1 MATINY
7 TQNDYGNYWSTARSL
22 ATLTQGVFRSDIY
35 APAAVSG
42 MSGLHLLF
50 RTGSDGQTLSTLVMP
65 RGAAEFKAASVSI
78 EPQGTLCGLGA
89 AMPEQPGGG
98 GGSEYLLAVT
108 FTNVLP
114 APGTSTVQLYNVHPL
129 GSTTEIGRTQHAK
142 AGEPG
147 TPNLVVYRNLI
158 WVFYFDPMS
167 PTEGPFTVLCTIFKK
182 AATGSGFEVLYQ
194 GKIREGV
201 SGADHIETKFPAVPV
216 VFDDTLYLAYVRTS
230 GGRITLLRNRLP
242 SSGPSD
248 KDNALVFS
256 EPNLIV
262 TPPTGEAIDRKRR
275 PVTVDCGPGL
285 CAYGGLLYLTYTN
298 ATNVGVE
305 YNTPFEV
312 TYDGHT
318 PGVQKLFDNEHRT
331 HNTLRT
337 VLHAASMYTFYL
349 DDGSG

>member
-35 APAAVSG
+35 LPAAVSG
-42 MSGLHLLF
+42 VNGLHLLF
-50 RTGSDGQTLSTLVMP
+50 RTGADGQTLSTVVLP
-65 RGAAEFKAASVSI
+65 RGATEFRVASVSA
-78 EPQGTLCGLGA
+78 EREGTLCGIGA
-89 AMPEQPGGG
+89 AMPAQPSDGGN
-98 GGSEYLLAVT
+98 EYILALT
-108 FTNVLP
+108 FTKPLP
-114 APGTSTVQLYNVHPL
+114 SPGTSTLRLYNIHPL
-129 GSTTEIGRTQHAK
+129 GSATAIGGTQHAK

-147 TPNLVVYRNLI
+147 SPNLVVYRNLI

-167 PTEGPFTVLCTIFKK
+167 PAGGPFTVLCTVFKK
-182 AATGSGFEVLYQ
+182 AATGSGFEVLYE
-194 GKIREGV
+194 GKIREGFG
-201 SGADHIETKFPAVPV
+201 SGDHIETKFPAVPV
-216 VFDDTLYLAYVRTS
+216 VFDDALYLAYVRAS
-230 GGRITLLRNRLP
+230 GGRLVMIRNRLP
-242 SSGPSD
+242 ASGPTD

-256 EPNLIV
+256 EPNVIV
-262 TPPTGEAIDRKRR
+262 TAPTGEAIDRKRR
-275 PVTVDCGPGL
+275 PVTVDCGPGF

-305 YNTPFEV
+305 HNTPFEV

-337 VLHAASMYTFYL
+337 VLHAGSMYTFYL